1 MMPFKFYRIVSF
13 IQLVAFCQLSLF
25 PLISIAKNEPLNA
38 SPDQFITV
46 KSPSLKDYNIPL
58 RLLGAPTP
66 ISLKGSN
73 DQFEIGFNFHIDELV
88 SKAELQLAYS
98 YSKALLNELSQI
110 DILVNGQ
117 LVDSLSVDSSQGDK
131 VLKKTIVIPA
141 QLIADKNTIK
151 FQFNG
156 HYAAEC
162 EDPKD
167 SRLWAIIDNASSLKL
182 SVNRFRLKNNLNHF
196 PSPYI
201 DDQSMRKGKL
211 PFSFVGNVDR
221 NTLEAA
227 GLLASYL
234 GTSEFGSHQ
243 SEALF
248 NELPKSGHGIIFVSD
263 LKELSS
269 LGINFPEDVG
279 ILEIENPKDPYGKLM
294 IFNSKNGT
302 SAKINVANLIQNIG
316 KLDTD
321 RINFT
326 QAPKLSKSEPYDT
339 RAWISAKK
347 PLKFSEIIPSGDD
360 LGSSGYGDS
369 RIPLS
374 FELPPDLFG
383 LTYKDGVNFNLKYQY
398 TALEKNPNAQLI
410 IYDEK
415 KFIKQIPL
423 FPIENQGSSKLVQGL
438 LGKSSTLPTKID
450 NNTFQSQTTFTT
462 ALNNQIN
469 SVQLRNYFNYD
480 TQPILNCAEAPL
492 QSNLYKQ
499 SIDPNSTVDI
509 SHLSHFIKMPNL
521 YAFSQKGFPFS
532 IMADLSDSALIIPSS
547 PNQDEISAYLNVL
560 GFLGSTVKSPAFNM
574 SLRLDNDFK
583 DVENKNLIYIGM
595 NSDSLLYKSWKLEKY
610 LSGFYSGASQQDL
623 LSKMKSFLKYFQPES
638 NNHSLENHG
647 KAAFLIGLKSP
658 YSSQKSI
665 VVLASKDSSN
675 LKKISEAL
683 NEKAS
688 KGVFVQGSIAE
699 FINGSINSADVS
711 ETYYVG
717 KLKPFESIFWYFKN
731 HPITLTGLTFFA
743 LFIVSLIFYFAL
755 RANVKKRVLHHH

>member
-1 MMPFKFYRIVSF
+1 MMSSKFYRIVSF
-13 IQLVAFCQLSLF
+13 IQLIVFCQLSLF
-25 PLISIAKNEPLNA
+25 PLVSIAKNEPLNER
-38 SPDQFITV
+38 PDQYITL
-46 KSPSLKDYNIPL
+46 KSPSLKDLNIPL

-73 DQFEIGFNFHIDELV
+73 DQFEIGFNFHVDELV
-88 SKAELQLAYS
+88 TKAELQLAYS

-117 LVDSLSVDSSQGDK
+117 LIDSLSVDSSQGDK

-141 QLIADKNTIK
+141 QLIADRNTVK

-156 HYAAEC
+156 HYATEC

-167 SRLWAIIDNASSLKL
+167 SRLWAIIDNSSSLKL
-182 SVNRFRLKNNLNHF
+182 TVNRFRLKNNLNHF
-196 PSPYI
+196 PAPYI

-211 PFSFVGNVDR
+211 PFSFIGNVDR

-234 GTSEFGSHQ
+234 GTSVYGNHQ

-248 NELPKSGHGIIFVSD
+248 NEIPKSGHGFLFVSD
-263 LKELSS
+263 LKQLSS
-269 LGINFPEDVG
+269 LGINLPEDVG
-279 ILEIENPKDPYGKLM
+279 ILEIENPKDPYGKLL
-294 IFNSKNGT
+294 IFNSRNGA
-302 SAKINVANLIQNIG
+302 SAKINVANLIKNIG

-326 QAPKLSKSEPYDT
+326 QAPNTPKSEPYDT
-339 RAWISAKK
+339 SAWISAKK
-347 PLKFSEIIPSGDD
+347 PLKFSDVIPSGDD

-374 FELPPDLFG
+374 FDLPPDLFG
-383 LTYKDGVNFNLKYQY
+383 LTYKEGVNFNLKYQY
-398 TALEKNPNAQLI
+398 TVLEKNPNAQLI

-423 FPIENQGSSKLVQGL
+423 FPSENQGPPKFFQNLFGNNSNQPIKL
-438 LGKSSTLPTKID
+438 D
-450 NNTFQSQTTFTT
+450 NNTYQSQTTFTT

-480 TQPILNCAEAPL
+480 TQPILNCDVAP
-492 QSNLYKQ
+492 QQNNLYRQ

-532 IMADLSDSALIIPSS
+532 ILADLSDSALIIPSS
-547 PNQDEISAYLNVL
+547 PNQDEISSYLNIL
-560 GFLGSTVKSPAFNM
+560 GFLGSSVKSPAYNL

-595 NSDSLLYKSWKLEKY
+595 NSDSLLYKSWRIEKY
-610 LSGFYSGASQQDL
+610 LNGFYSGTSQQDL
-623 LSKMKSFLKYFQPES
+623 LSKVKGLLTYFQPEGKK
-638 NNHSLENHG
+638 HSLENHS

-665 VVLASKDSSN
+665 VVLASKDPAN
-675 LKKISEAL
+675 LNKISEAL
-683 NEKAS
+683 NEKTS
-688 KGVFVQGSIAE
+688 KGIYVQGSITE

-711 ETYYVG
+711 ETYYIG

-731 HPITLTGLTFFA
+731 HPITLTGLTFLA
-743 LFIVSLIFYFAL
+743 LFFVSLIFYFAL
-755 RANVKKRVLHHH
+755 RANVKKRVLHH